1 MDHILD
7 VDVAEIVASNLDFS
21 DNRPLKSVVYN
32 ALRTTILKGEI
43 PAGTRI
49 NESVLAERVSISRT
63 TLRYALQK
71 LHKEHLLDYKSGRGM
86 IVKGITIKDAS
97 EIFTIRKSLDYLA
110 TITAMYRMD
119 ESDFQELEEI
129 LILMNQ
135 QTENTKNLVNLFT
148 EFNEFI
154 YEKSQIYRLKD
165 TMVNI
170 QNYLTYFR
178 SLSVQSNR
186 RRREAIT
193 DHRKIYLS
201 MRNKEEEQL
210 KQLIDQHLDAAL
222 LSIVKEMDEVH
233 PIAL

>member
-1 MDHILD
+1 MNQIID

-21 DNRPLKSVVYN
+21 DNRPLKFVVYT
-32 ALRTTILKGEI
+32 ALRTTILNGEI

-49 NESVLAERVSISRT
+49 NESVLAHRVSISRT

-71 LHKEHLLDYKSGRGM
+71 LHKEHLLEYRSGRGM

-97 EIFTIRKSLDYLA
+97 EIFTIRKSLDCLA
-110 TITAMYRMD
+110 TITAMYRMN
-119 ESDFQELEEI
+119 ENDFQELEQI

-135 QTENTKNLVNLFT
+135 QTENTKNLTDLFT

-170 QNYLTYFR
+170 QNYLTFFR
-178 SLSVQSNR
+178 GLSAQSNR
-186 RRREAIT
+186 RRIEAIN
-193 DHRKIYLS
+193 DHQNIYLS
-201 MRNKEEEQL
+201 MRNKDEEQL

-222 LSIVKEMDEVH
+222 LSILKEMDELR